1 MIFYKKNNNEKLF
14 KTLENILDLKNNQ
27 NYIPIYNAFF
37 DLNYTNYNSINLL
50 TCAMVSFPWMT
61 GRMPFIWIGEGLLK
75 P

>member
-37 DLNYTNYNSINLL
+37 DLNYTNYN
-50 TCAMVSFPWMT
+50 
-61 GRMPFIWIGEGLLK
+61 
-75 P
+75 